1 MVGVLD
7 GDGVYRFLAV
17 ATLDVPT
24 GVVFL
29 GLVPGDADSAC
40 VQGVAPPIGLVLS
53 EAGGSIEQ
61 PVACLTGKVC
71 FSKSVRACTLY
82 FFGYHSQTFIVYTNT
97 PNQTPKTKKSFQN
110 VTVFTLLINR
120 SLRGAPLLPLNT

>member
-53 EAGGSIEQ
+53 EAGGSIEESMSNTFRS
-61 PVACLTGKVC
+61 ATRSEAL
-71 FSKSVRACTLY
+71 SKFESLVKY
-82 FFGYHSQTFIVYTNT
+82 V
-97 PNQTPKTKKSFQN
+97 
-110 VTVFTLLINR
+110 VLLWI
-120 SLRGAPLLPLNT
+120 P